1 MTKTV
6 SALYDTYDAASSAVS
21 ALEAAG
27 IPHSDISIVANNSE
41 NWHHDDRPSNA
52 AEGAGTGAGVGAAV
66 GGVGGLLTGL
76 GIMAIPGVGPVVA
89 AGWLVATAVGAV
101 AGAAVGGAAGG
112 LVGSLTKDGVPEHD
126 ANLYA
131 EGVRRGGALVTAR
144 VPDARASDA
153 QEVLQR
159 EKYVDLNARGRI
171 YRDEGWSTF
180 DPNAPAY
187 TPEQVARERAR
198 YTAV

>member
-6 SALYDTYDAASSAVS
+6 SALFDTYSEASSAVS

-41 NWHHDDRPSNA
+41 NWHNESN
-52 AEGAGTGAGVGAAV
+52 AGTGAGAGAGAGAAV

-112 LVGSLTKDGVPEHD
+112 LVGSLTSAGVPEHD
-126 ANLYA
+126 ANVYA
-131 EGVRRGGALVTAR
+131 EGVRRGGTLVTAK
-144 VPDARASDA
+144 VDDARETEARS
-153 QEVLQR
+153 VLLRQ
-159 EKYVDLNARGRI
+159 KAVDLNTRGRI
-171 YRDEGWSTF
+171 YRESGWTSF
-180 DPNAPAY
+180 DAKSPAY
-187 TPEQVARERAR
+187 TADQVAKERALYR
-198 YTAV
+198 